1 MDQAYETTTETQ
13 ESSDIR
19 DRWTEVELLEGLR
32 QAQKSGTNLL
42 QYARQHD
49 IPEATL
55 RYWVERA
62 QNTAAPAE
70 FMMFFESPEGL
81 LVLHRIVMAA
91 IFVLTQIGGGG
102 VRMVCTFLQL
112 SGLWRVVASGYGTQ
126 QQAVKAMEEAI
137 ITFGDKERKR
147 LATKMEPKWI
157 TVTPDETFPCHK
169 TCLVASEPVS
179 DFIFVEKFA
188 ENRRAETWD
197 KAMKKGLEGL
207 PVTVFQSTSDEASA
221 LRKQARMSGA
231 HHSPDLFHPQ
241 QDISRATSLPLQRK
255 AAAAER
261 DAEQAA
267 EHVDQLIEQAEQYQA
282 QYSGPGRPRDY
293 AGRIEQALEEF
304 EAAQAESI
312 DAAERRT
319 RVREAARGISD
330 AYHPF
335 DLQTGA
341 VRDAAMVQADLD
353 LRFAQIDQVAG
364 EVGLG
369 EKCRALLGKARRLV
383 PQMVATISLIHSMI
397 REHVEALNLGS
408 EVEDALFQLL
418 IPLHY
423 LRLRVRK
430 TKTAEAR
437 ADLKRTIAG
446 LQQAVDAPGSVLAR
460 LPEPVRAMV
469 ERGAIMCAE
478 WFQRS
483 SSNVEGRNGVLA
495 LRHHSIHHLSQRKL
509 GALTVIH
516 NFFVLREDGTT
527 AAERFFG
534 HKPRDLFEYLLMTLP
549 PPKRPA
555 ARRATTN

>member
-1 MDQAYETTTETQ
+1 MDQAYETAPETQ
-13 ESSDIR
+13 ESSDRR
-19 DRWTEVELLEGLR
+19 DRWTEVDLLAGLR

-42 QYARQHD
+42 QFAQQHD
-49 IPEATL
+49 VPEATL
-55 RYWVERA
+55 RYWVSRA
-62 QNTAAPAE
+62 QSTEAPAA
-70 FMMFFESPEGL
+70 FMAFFESPEGL
-81 LVLHRIVMAA
+81 LVLHRIVIAA
-91 IFVLTQIGGGG
+91 IYVMTQICSGG
-102 VRMVCTFLQL
+102 VRTVCTFLQL

-126 QQAVKAMEEAI
+126 QQTVKAMEEAI
-137 ITFGDKERKR
+137 ITFGEKERQR
-147 LATKMEPKWI
+147 LAAKMEPKWI

-179 DFIFVEKFA
+179 DFIFVEQFA

-197 KAMKKGLEGL
+197 KAMKKGLKGL
-207 PVTVFQSTSDEASA
+207 PVKVFQSTSDEASA
-221 LRKQARMSGA
+221 LLKQAKNSGA

-261 DAEQAA
+261 QAEQVA
-267 EHVDQLIEQAEQYQA
+267 EHADQLIEEAEDYRA

-304 EAAQAESI
+304 ETVQAESI
-312 DAAERRT
+312 DAAKRRT
-319 RVREAARGISD
+319 QVREAARGISD

-335 DLQTGA
+335 DLKTGA
-341 VRDAAMVQADLD
+341 VRDAATVQADLER
-353 LRFAQIDQVAG
+353 RFAQIDQIAH

-369 EKCRALLGKARRLV
+369 EKSRALLDKARRLV

-397 REHVEALNLGS
+397 REHVEALDLGS
-408 EVEDALFQLL
+408 EVEDAVFHLL

-469 ERGAIMCAE
+469 ERVAIMCAE

-509 GALTVIH
+509 SALTVIH
-516 NFFVLREDGTT
+516 NFFVFREDGTT
-527 AAERFFG
+527 AAHRFFG

-555 ARRATTN
+555 ARRAMSN

>member
-62 QNTAAPAE
+62 QNTEAPAE
-70 FMMFFESPEGL
+70 FMTFFESPDGL

-91 IFVLTQIGGGG
+91 IFVLTQLGGGG
-102 VRMVCTFLQL
+102 VRMACTFLQL

-147 LATKMEPKWI
+147 LAARMESKWI
-157 TVTPDETFPCHK
+157 TVTADETFPCHK
-169 TCLVASEPVS
+169 ICLVASEPVS
-179 DFIFVEKFA
+179 DFIFVEQFA
-188 ENRRAETWD
+188 ENRRAKTWD
-197 KAMKKGLEGL
+197 KAMKKGLKDL
-207 PVTVFQSTSDEASA
+207 PIRVFQSTSDEGSA
-221 LRKQARMSGA
+221 LLAQAKDGGA

-255 AAAAER
+255 AAVAER
-261 DAEQAA
+261 QAEQAA
-267 EHVDQLIEQAEQYQA
+267 EYVDQLIEEAEQYQA
-282 QYSGPGRPRDY
+282 QHCGPGRLRDY
-293 AGRIEQALEEF
+293 AGRIEQADKEYEEV
-304 EAAQAESI
+304 QAESV
-312 DAAERRT
+312 AASERRT
-319 RVREAARGISD
+319 QVRKAARGISE

-335 DLQTGA
+335 DLKTGA
-341 VRDAAMVQADLD
+341 VRDAATVQADLEE
-353 LRFAQIDQVAG
+353 RFAQIDQVAH

-369 EKCRALLGKARRLV
+369 EKCRALLDKARRLV

-397 REHVEALNLGS
+397 REHVEALHLGA
-408 EVEDALFQLL
+408 EVEYAMFHLL

-430 TKTAEAR
+430 TKTTEAR

-460 LPEPVRAMV
+460 LPEPARAMV
-469 ERGAIMCAE
+469 ERVSIMCAE